1 VYRAPMP
8 LLPAEMLLA
17 ADAPGT
23 VDAPLTEHEVLIF
36 LVQIFL
42 LVAVAR
48 LLGAMMK
55 RLGQPPVVG
64 ELLAGVVL
72 GPSLFGLALPDWY
85 AWVFV
90 ADPVVNSATFGL
102 AWLGV
107 VFLLVV
113 MGFETDL
120 EIIARFKNQAL
131 AVAAGSL
138 IAPMVLTGALGY
150 YLADQF
156 SGPANP
162 APWLF
167 AAFFALALSVSAL
180 PVVGKILADLGVMR
194 RDFAQVTLAAAMAKD
209 AVGWL
214 ILAVLSGIAVGGVV
228 LSQIGVSFGGL
239 AVFVVAMLT
248 VGRWALDRL
257 FRFTLSRGS
266 GIEVGFSIAVVAA
279 LAGGAIT
286 QALHVEAILGAY
298 IVGLTLSQVRHQL
311 PAVRERLEMVT
322 ASFFAP
328 VFFAVSGLRV
338 DITALANLETALWT
352 VAAIVLAV
360 TSKIAGTVVSGR
372 MVGVEKRTSLALGS
386 GLSPLGVMGVV
397 VAIIGLNVGVINEA
411 AYTVLLLAAV
421 ITSVIAPS
429 LLRWALGDIEP
440 PADEATR
447 LERESLK
454 EEAEILG
461 VGRVLLPTRGG
472 ANSIYA
478 ARIAASVFPDAEIT
492 ILAISP
498 KSEPR
503 GLLRR
508 KPEQS
513 EEADPSAVVEA
524 LDGHDVQV
532 IERVAEDPA
541 HAIVEESRLG
551 YDLLIMGASRGREA
565 MVVSSVVERVLRE
578 TQIQTIVVQ
587 LPSGESVPESLPT
600 NVLVP
605 VTATR
610 SSRAAE
616 ELGYTIAN
624 VSGGRAVALHVVNR
638 PDGEGVFLP
647 GGSVVEARRTAE
659 SLIDHSREFGKRLG
673 VDIDAKISVAPN
685 AEEEILDFA
694 AREGIDLVVL
704 GTANRPVTDRPFFGH
719 RVSYMVE
726 QSPLPVLI
734 VALPSFR
741 GGS

>member
-1 VYRAPMP
+1 MSHVPRSVV
-8 LLPAEMLLA
+8 LA
-17 ADAPGT
+17 AESPGT
-23 VDAPLTEHEVLIF
+23 IDAPLTEHEVLVF
-36 LVQIFL
+36 LVQILL

-48 LLGAMMK
+48 LLGATMK

-72 GPSLFGLALPDWY
+72 GPSLFGLAFPGAHD
-85 AWVFV
+85 WVFM

-120 EIIARFKNQAL
+120 AIIARFKNQAL
-131 AVAAGSL
+131 AVATGSL
-138 IAPMVLTGALGY
+138 VLPMIATGLLGY
-150 YLADQF
+150 FLASRF
-156 SGPANP
+156 TGPAEP
-162 APWLF
+162 ASWLF

-194 RDFAQVTLAAAMAKD
+194 RDFAQVTLAAAMTKD

-214 ILAVLSGIAVGGVV
+214 ILAVLSGVALGGVQ
-228 LSQIGVSFGGL
+228 LSQIAISFGGL

-257 FRFTLSRGS
+257 FRYSLSRGS
-266 GIEVGFSIAVVAA
+266 GIEVGFSIAVLVA

-298 IVGLTLSQVRHQL
+298 IAGLTLSRTRHQL
-311 PAVRERLEMVT
+311 PQVRDRLEMVT

-328 VFFAVSGLRV
+328 VFFAFSGLRV
-338 DITALANLETALWT
+338 DITALADLEIALWT

-360 TSKIAGTVVSGR
+360 VSKIVGTVISGR
-372 MVGVEKRTSLALGS
+372 MVGVETRTGIVLGS

-421 ITSVIAPS
+421 VTSVAAPS
-429 LLRWALGDIEP
+429 LLRWAVGDTEP
-440 PADEATR
+440 PAEEADR
-447 LERESLK
+447 LKRESLR

-461 VGRVLLPTRGG
+461 VTRVLLPTRGG

-478 ARIAASVFPDAEIT
+478 ARIAASVFEDAEIT
-492 ILAISP
+492 VLAITP
-498 KSEPR
+498 PEEKK
-503 GLLRR
+503 GRR
-508 KPEQS
+508 RSKAS
-513 EEADPSAVVEA
+513 TGVADPSGVMES
-524 LDGHDVQV
+524 LEGREVQV
-532 IERVAEDPA
+532 LERVADDPA
-541 HAIVEESRLG
+541 QAIVEESKLG
-551 YDLLIMGASRGREA
+551 YDLLIMGASRDTEA

-578 TQIQTIVVQ
+578 TRIETIVAQ
-587 LPSGESVPESLPT
+587 LPSGDVVPDDLPV

-605 VTATR
+605 VTASR

-616 ELGYTIAN
+616 ELGYTVAR
-624 VSGGRAVALHVVNR
+624 VSGGRAIALHVVNR

-647 GGSVVEARRTAE
+647 GGTIDEARATAQ
-659 SLIDHSREFGKRLG
+659 SLIEKSREFGERIGLA
-673 VDIDAKISVAPN
+673 VDAQIRVAPN
-685 AEEEILDFA
+685 AEQEILDFA
-694 AREGIDLVVL
+694 ATENVDIVVL
-704 GTANRPVTDRPFFGH
+704 GTASRPVTDRPFFGH

-734 VALPSFR
+734 VALPTFR
-741 GGS
+741 GG

>member
-1 VYRAPMP
+1 MP
-8 LLPAEMLLA
+8 TKFPGLVLA
-17 ADAPGT
+17 AADSGAT
-23 VDAPLTEHEVLIF
+23 DAPLTEHEVLVF
-36 LVQIFL
+36 LVQILL

-48 LLGAMMK
+48 ALGATMK

-72 GPSLFGLALPDWY
+72 GPSLFGISFPAAYD
-85 AWVFV
+85 WVFT
-90 ADPVVNSATFGL
+90 AEPVVNSATFGL

-120 EIIARFKNQAL
+120 AIIARFKNQAL
-131 AVAAGSL
+131 AVATGSL
-138 IAPMVLTGALGY
+138 LLPMVLTGILGY
-150 YLADQF
+150 VLADQF
-156 SGPANP
+156 SGPAEP

-167 AAFFALALSVSAL
+167 GAFFALALSVSAL

-214 ILAVLSGIAVGGVV
+214 VLAVLSGIALEGVQ
-228 LSQIGVSFGGL
+228 LTQIGISFGGL
-239 AVFVVAMLT
+239 VVFVVVMLT
-248 VGRWALDRL
+248 LGRWALDRL
-257 FRFTLSRGS
+257 FRFSLARGS

-279 LAGGAIT
+279 LAAGAIT

-298 IVGLTLSQVRHQL
+298 IAGLTLSRVRHQL
-311 PAVRERLEMVT
+311 PQVRDRLEMIT

-338 DITALANLETALWT
+338 DITALADLGTALWT
-352 VAAIVLAV
+352 VVAIVIAV
-360 TSKIAGTVVSGR
+360 VAKIGGTVISGR
-372 MVGVEKRTSLALGS
+372 MVGVERRTAMALGS

-421 ITSVIAPS
+421 ITSVAAPS
-429 LLRWALGDIEP
+429 LLKWALVDIEA
-440 PADEATR
+440 PAEETDR
-447 LERESLK
+447 LEKESLR
-454 EEAEILG
+454 EDAEILG
-461 VGRVLLPTRGG
+461 VKRVLLPTRGG
-472 ANSIYA
+472 ANSVYA
-478 ARIAASVFPDAEIT
+478 ARIARAVFEDAEIT
-492 ILAISP
+492 VLAIS
-498 KSEPR
+498 S
-503 GLLRR
+503 
-508 KPEQS
+508 PEQQKS
-513 EEADPSAVVEA
+513 RWRKRQEGKQADPSGVVEA
-524 LDGHDVQV
+524 LEGFNVQLV
-532 IERVAEDPA
+532 ERVSDDPA
-541 HAIVEESRLG
+541 HAIVDESRLG
-551 YDLLIMGASRGREA
+551 YDMLIMGASRGREA
-565 MVVSSVVERVLRE
+565 LIVSSVVERVLRE

-587 LPSGESVPESLPT
+587 LPSGKTIPEGLPV

-616 ELGYTIAN
+616 ELGYTIAQ
-624 VSGGRAVALHVVNR
+624 VSGGRAIALHVINR

-647 GGSVVEARRTAE
+647 GGTIVEAKSTAQ
-659 SLIDHSREFGKRLG
+659 SLMEQSKEFGQRLG
-673 VDIDAKISVAPN
+673 LSVEGQIRVAPN
-685 AEEEILDFA
+685 AEQEILDFA
-694 AREGIDLVVL
+694 VQEEIDLVVL
-704 GTANRPVTDRPFFGH
+704 GTASRPVTDRPFFGH

-741 GGS
+741 APA

>member
-1 VYRAPMP
+1 MP
-8 LLPAEMLLA
+8 PLPADMLVA
-17 ADAPGT
+17 VDAPGT
-23 VDAPLTEHEVLIF
+23 VDAPLTEHEVLVF
-36 LVQIFL
+36 LVQVFL

-48 LLGAMMK
+48 LLGAGMK

-85 AWVFV
+85 AWVFA

-120 EIIARFKNQAL
+120 AIITRFKNQAL

-138 IAPMVLTGALGY
+138 ILPMILTGALGY
-150 YLADQF
+150 FLADQF
-156 SGPANP
+156 IGPANP

-214 ILAVLSGIAVGGVV
+214 VLAVLSGVAVGGVQ
-228 LSQIGVSFGGL
+228 LRQIGVSFGGL

-257 FRFTLSRGS
+257 FRYSLSRGS
-266 GIEVGFSIAVVAA
+266 GIEVGFSIAVMAA
-279 LAGGAIT
+279 LIGGAIT

-298 IVGLTLSQVRHQL
+298 IAGLTLSRVRHQL
-311 PAVRERLEMVT
+311 PAVRDRLEMVT

-338 DITALANLETALWT
+338 DITALADLGTASWT
-352 VAAIVLAV
+352 LVAIVLAV
-360 TSKIAGTVVSGR
+360 TAKIAGAMISGR
-372 MVGVEKRTSLALGS
+372 LVGVETRTTLALGS

-421 ITSVIAPS
+421 VTSVIAPT
-429 LLRWALGDIEP
+429 LLRWSLGTSEP
-440 PADEATR
+440 PADEASR

-461 VGRVLLPTRGG
+461 VTRVLLPTRGG

-478 ARIAASVFPDAEIT
+478 ARIAASVFEDAEIT

-498 KSEPR
+498 ER
-503 GLLRR
+503 EQGGLFRR
-508 KPEQS
+508 RAKQTEV
-513 EEADPSAVVEA
+513 ADPSGVVAA
-524 LDGHDVQV
+524 LGDHEFQV
-532 IERVAEDPA
+532 VERVADDTA

-578 TQIQTIVVQ
+578 IQIQTIVVQ
-587 LPSGESVPESLPT
+587 LPGQTVPESIPT

-605 VTATR
+605 VTASR

-616 ELGYTIAN
+616 ELGYTVAK

-647 GGSVVEARRTAE
+647 GGSIQEAHRTAE
-659 SLIDHSREFGKRLG
+659 FLVANSREFGKRLG
-673 VDIDAKISVAPN
+673 VEIDARISVAPN
-685 AEEEILDFA
+685 AEQEILDLA
-694 AREGIDLVVL
+694 AREDIDLVVL
-704 GTANRPVTDRPFFGH
+704 GTASRPVTDRPFFGH
-719 RVSYMVE
+719 RVSYMAE
-726 QSPLPVLI
+726 RSPLPVLI

-741 GGS
+741 GGG